1 VSQYDALAQRALAL
15 IARKGAAIAFVVV
28 TAGTPDPTTG
38 LPPTSTSTTVMGSAV
53 EVPGDLADREQ
64 YIALG
69 LVQLNPVT
77 LYVAG
82 SGLAATPAPG
92 MGILW
97 AGKSYTIKLATRVAI
112 DGQSVILWTLV
123 AVA

>member
-1 VSQYDALAQRALAL
+1 VSQYDAVASRALAL
-15 IARKGAAIAFVVV
+15 IARKGAAIAFLVV

-38 LPPTSTSTTVMGSAV
+38 LPPTSTTTTVMGSAV
-53 EVPGDLADREQ
+53 EIPGDAADREQ

-69 LVQLNPVT
+69 LIQLNPVT

-92 MGILW
+92 MRAIW
-97 AGKSYTIKLATRVAI
+97 AGKDYTIKLATRVAI
-112 DGQSVILWTLV
+112 DGVSVILWQLV